1 MRFLVPLVAA
11 LVPLLITPGL
21 VSHFDVTPK
30 VAVLLLGTALLLSYR
45 GANVQNV
52 YNLLRQPAGH
62 WLAAVLGATWISAAL
77 ATLFSTNAL
86 LSLNGS
92 GWRRVGLILETTL
105 LLFVLM
111 AAGWL
116 VAEPGNL
123 RLLLRACVAS
133 GALSAAYGSAQYFG
147 RDPLMPVSAYQ
158 VGEGQF
164 MIVRPPGTLGQADYF
179 AAWMVTI
186 VFLALAL
193 ERLETQRWLKICA
206 GATSVLAALAIVL
219 SGTRSAILGVALG
232 GIALVAINRPAFKRG
247 PVLAAAAAVVALA
260 VLFFSPA
267 GLKLRARVHWSL
279 EDARGGARLL
289 LWRDSLA
296 MAVRRPISGYGPETF
311 SAEFPRFQSADLSRA
326 FPDFYH
332 ESPHNVFLDALASE
346 GLAGFF
352 VLLWLCGFGA
362 WCAIRAVRFRRP
374 LAGALT
380 AALIGAIVAQQ
391 FIVFILPTLLFFYL
405 ILAML
410 VAEDTPGR
418 EAAAQ
423 TARRSALG
431 FAAGVAAIL
440 LFAYYG
446 SRLLLADRALQV
458 AERAAAT
465 GDVRAASDAYRTMLQ
480 WQLPGSS
487 GDLAYSRAMHGL
499 AIGTRD
505 LATAILARHE
515 ALEAAT
521 RAVATAEDR
530 QNAWYNLAMLKAES
544 NDVHGVER
552 ALRNSIACA
561 PNWFKPRWA
570 LAQLLAMT
578 NRRNEALTEAELAVQ
593 LDGNHDAEVI
603 GTWKM
608 LQKKAH
614 ESR

>member
-21 VSHFDVTPK
+21 FSHFDVTPK

-45 GANVQNV
+45 GVNVQNV
-52 YNLLRQPAGH
+52 YNLLQQPAGH
-62 WLAAVLGATWISAAL
+62 WLAAILGAVWISAAL
-77 ATLFSTNAL
+77 ATLFSTNPL

-92 GWRRVGLILETTL
+92 GWRRLGLISETAL

-116 VAEPGNL
+116 VAEPGNI

-133 GALSAAYGSAQYFG
+133 GALSAAYGIAQYFG

-164 MIVRPPGTLGQADYF
+164 MIVRPPGTLGHADYF
-179 AAWMVTI
+179 AAWLVTI

-193 ERLETQRWLKICA
+193 ERLETQRWLKVCA
-206 GATSVLAALAIVL
+206 GSVSALAMLAIVL
-219 SGTRSAILGVALG
+219 SGTRSAILGVAIG
-232 GIALVAINRPAFKRG
+232 GLAFVAMSRPAIKRTA
-247 PVLAAAAAVVALA
+247 VLAAVAGIAALA
-260 VLFFSPA
+260 LLFFSPA

-296 MAVRRPISGYGPETF
+296 MAVQRPISGYGPETF
-311 SAEFPRFQSADLSRA
+311 AAEFPRFQSAALSRA

-332 ESPHNVFLDALASE
+332 ESPHNMFLDALASE
-346 GLAGFF
+346 GLVGFF
-352 VLLWLCGFGA
+352 VLFWLCGFGG
-362 WCAIRAVRFRRP
+362 WCVVRAARFRRP

-405 ILAML
+405 ILAMFA
-410 VAEDTPGR
+410 AEDTPNE
-418 EAAAQ
+418 EATAH
-423 TARRSALG
+423 TARRSAIL
-431 FAAGVAAIL
+431 FVASAAAVV
-440 LFAYYG
+440 LFAGYG
-446 SRLLLADRALQV
+446 FRLLVADRALQV
-458 AERAAAT
+458 AERSAAT
-465 GDVRAASDAYRTMLQ
+465 GDVRAAAQAYQTILQ

-487 GDLAYSRAMHGL
+487 DDLAYSRAMHGL

-505 LATAILARHE
+505 LATAILARRE

-521 RAVATAEDR
+521 RAVSTAEDR

-544 NDVHGVER
+544 NDVQGVER
-552 ALRNSIACA
+552 ALRNSIASA
-561 PNWFKPRWA
+561 PNWFKPHWT
-570 LAQLLAMT
+570 LAQVLDLT
-578 NRRNEALTEAELAVQ
+578 HRPNEALTEAELAVQ

-603 GTWKM
+603 ATWKA
-608 LQKKAH
+608 LQKKAD
-614 ESR
+614 EAR